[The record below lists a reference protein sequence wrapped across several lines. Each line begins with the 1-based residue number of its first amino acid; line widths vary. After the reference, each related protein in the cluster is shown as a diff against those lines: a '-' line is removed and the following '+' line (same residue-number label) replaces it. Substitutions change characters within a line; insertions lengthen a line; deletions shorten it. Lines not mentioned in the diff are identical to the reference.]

1 MNYSQIRIVIDT
13 NVIYMSLYNKYSKAG
28 KIIDFALE
36 NKIHL
41 YSPESV
47 KEEIIRVL
55 KRELNYSDELI
66 DTILNE
72 LPITWVEKDIYAMA
86 IAQTQ
91 VKHKPDKPIEA
102 LSLVLNCG
110 ILSADHHFR
119 NRINIDELLN
129 ELEKQ

>member
-13 NVIYMSLYNKYSKAG
+13 NVIFMSLYNKYSKAG

-47 KEEIIRVL
+47 KKEIIRVL
-55 KRELNYSDELI
+55 KRELDYSDEQI
-66 DTILNE
+66 GIILSG
-72 LPITWVEKDIYAMA
+72 LPITWIGKEIYEMA
-86 IAQTQ
+86 IIKTK

-102 LSLVLNCG
+102 LSLILNCG
-110 ILSADHHFR
+110 ILSADNHFS
-119 NRINIDELLN
+119 NRIDINKLLN
-129 ELEKQ
+129 ELGKQ

>member
-1 MNYSQIRIVIDT
+1 
-13 NVIYMSLYNKYSKAG
+13 MS